1 MTVDASSRK
10 PAPPPAEAKPASRAK
25 KRYERPRLTE
35 YGSVAKL
42 TQSTAGSGADGGSKA
57 SQMMTCL

>member
-1 MTVDASSRK
+1 MESDRSRPTDKNPGEERDRAGKK
-10 PAPPPAEAKPASRAK
+10 PYRSPE
-25 KRYERPRLTE
+25 LIE

-42 TQSTAGSGADGGSKA
+42 TQANAGSGADGGMKA

>member
-1 MTVDASSRK
+1 MTLDASSKK
-10 PAPPPAEAKPASRAK
+10 PAPARAEGRPASRAK
-25 KRYERPRLTE
+25 KPYGRPRLTE

-42 TQSTAGSGADGGSKA
+42 TQSSAGSGADGGSKA

>member
-1 MTVDASSRK
+1 VDSHGRK
-10 PAPPPAEAKPASRAK
+10 PPAPAPERRPAGRAK
-25 KRYERPRLTE
+25 KPYRAPRLTE

-42 TQSTAGSGADGGSKA
+42 TQSTAGSGADGGMKA